1 VKALHFGAGNI
12 GRGFIG
18 ALLNR
23 SGYDVC
29 FVDVVQELVDEINRR
44 REYTVEIAED
54 SQEKIKVSGVR
65 AVNGQDLNAVVTEM
79 LEANLVTTAVGPNV
93 LKLIAPTIAK
103 GLAVRVKKN
112 SQPLNII
119 ACENVVGGSSILKEH
134 IYHHLNESDRKKV
147 DELVGF
153 PDAAVDR
160 IVPLQK
166 HEDKL
171 LVTVEPFYEWVVDQ
185 SKIVGE
191 VPEIEGIIYVQ
202 NLKPYIERK
211 LYTVNTGHATAAYLG
226 YHFGYKT
233 IAEALQDEYIRHVT
247 KQAIMETSRLL
258 VAKYH
263 FHPEQQEQYMNKIM
277 DRFSN
282 PHLSDEVTRIGRSP
296 IRKLGPNDR
305 LVSPAVQLLNYG
317 IVPEHLCIGIAA
329 AFLFNYEKDDEAV
342 KIQENIREKGLAETI
357 HHFTKIEPDSPLFQL
372 ILEKLDQLRE
382 RQQLEK

>member
-23 SGYDVC
+23 AGYEVC
-29 FVDVVQELVDEINRR
+29 FVDVVHELVDEINRR
-44 REYTVEIAED
+44 REYTVEIAD
-54 SQEKIKVSGVR
+54 AGHEKIKVSGVR
-65 AVNGQDLNAVVTEM
+65 AINGQDLNAVVTEM
-79 LEANLVTTAVGPNV
+79 LEANLVTTAVGPSV

-103 GLAVRVKKN
+103 GLAERVKKN

-119 ACENVVGGSSILKEH
+119 ACENAVGGSSILKEH
-134 IYHHLNESDRKKV
+134 VYHHLNESDRKKV

-171 LVTVEPFYEWVVDQ
+171 LVTVEPFFEWVVDQ
-185 SKIVGE
+185 SNIVGE
-191 VPEIEGIIYVQ
+191 VPDIEGIIYVQ

-233 IAEALQDEYIRHVT
+233 IDEALQDEYIRHVT
-247 KQAIMETSRLL
+247 KQAVMETSRLL
-258 VAKYH
+258 IAKYH
-263 FHPEQQEQYMNKIM
+263 FNPEQQEQYIDKIM
-277 DRFSN
+277 NRFSN

-296 IRKLGPNDR
+296 IRKLGPSDR
-305 LVSPAVQLLNYG
+305 LVGPAVQSLNYG
-317 IVPEHLCIGIAA
+317 IIPEHLCIGIAA
-329 AFLFNYEKDDEAV
+329 AFLFNDEKDDEAV
-342 KIQENIREKGLAETI
+342 RIQKNIKEKGLAETI
-357 HHFTKIEPDSPLFQL
+357 HHYTKIGPDSPLFQL
-372 ILEKLDQLRE
+372 IREKLDILNEMRAVQ
-382 RQQLEK
+382 